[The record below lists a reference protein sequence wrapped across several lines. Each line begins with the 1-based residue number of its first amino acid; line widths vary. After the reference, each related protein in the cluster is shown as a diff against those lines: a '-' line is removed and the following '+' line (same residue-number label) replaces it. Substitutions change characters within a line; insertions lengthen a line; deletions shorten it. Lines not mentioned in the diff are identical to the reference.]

1 MKLIASF
8 FPGGLFYTRSCLAIV
23 LLAGMSACT
32 GSRYIYVVRHAEK
45 ATVPA
50 TATAAEK
57 QNPPLSEKGAARA
70 QALQQLL
77 AGKKITA
84 LYSTNYLRT
93 TQTIQP
99 VANNTHQPVVYYN
112 NVKRL
117 ADTIGKSKKNI
128 LIAGH
133 SNTVDDIVNAVMEK
147 QLLTD
152 LPETVYNK
160 LFIIKQ
166 KGKKLSFKETTYGA
180 ANDE

>member
-1 MKLIASF
+1 MF
-8 FPGGLFYTRSCLAIV
+8 FV
-23 LLAGMSACT
+23 AGINACSN
-32 GSRYIYVVRHAEK
+32 SRYIYVVRHAEK
-45 ATVPA
+45 ATLPS
-50 TATAAEK
+50 TATTAEK
-57 QNPPLSEKGAARA
+57 QNPPLSDKGATRA

-77 AGKKITA
+77 SNKKINA

-99 VANNTHQPVVYYN
+99 VANNANQQIMYYN

-117 ADTIGKSKKNI
+117 ADTIGKNKKNI

-133 SNTVDDIVNAVMEK
+133 SNTVDDIVNTLMEK

-180 ANDE
+180 GND